1 MNRKCLW
8 LRYYNATTVAFTSPF
23 VYFLWG
29 SLAPASRSTSA
40 LRNVSHRPNCCVRVW
55 PRTRPRRGG
64 RHGMGQGEAGAG
76 RGRGQARGRG
86 RGGGVKGASLR
97 HVDPTITH
105 EKGPLLR
112 APPLL
117 RLAVWPAKLG
127 RSVSSRRR
135 KFSTCKKKKV
145 TSDIPE
151 K

>member
-86 RGGGVKGASLR
+86 RGGGGEGCLTAPRGPNNHTRKGSTASCSSA
-97 HVDPTITH
+97 
-105 EKGPLLR
+105 
-112 APPLL
+112 APPR
-117 RLAVWPAKLG
+117 RLAGQAREIGVLTTQEILD
-127 RSVSSRRR
+127 V
-135 KFSTCKKKKV
+135 
-145 TSDIPE
+145 
-151 K
+151 